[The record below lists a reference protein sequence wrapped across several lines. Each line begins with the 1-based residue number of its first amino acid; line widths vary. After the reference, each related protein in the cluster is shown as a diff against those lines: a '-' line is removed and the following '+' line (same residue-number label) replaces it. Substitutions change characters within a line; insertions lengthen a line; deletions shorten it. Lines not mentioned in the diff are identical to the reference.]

1 MVNFVQ
7 LKYLKQYLSK
17 LPENNSNSYLVL
29 TKNSR
34 IKKKRRVSKNV
45 LNNLNVYLNIPGIKY
60 VIFEEKTN
68 AVLNS
73 EPVKIFYQNTLYD
86 KNRFEMAIES
96 NKNILK
102 YFSSINH
109 IINLLNERKR
119 LSSN

>member
-68 AVLNS
+68 AVLDS